1 MDEFVLGVPKRK
13 SVFGNFSMCKRSI
26 YNTQCFDW
34 MNTIRLLPSLY
45 VFCIENASIIICL
58 AYADVLLVWELGMDG
73 YKTAVLAWRWHNLAW
88 KIWRMDE
95 LVLRYVL

>member
-26 YNTQCFDW
+26 YNTQCFDG
-34 MNTIRLLPSLY
+34 MNTIRLLPSLC

-58 AYADVLLVWELGMDG
+58 VHADVLLV
-73 YKTAVLAWRWHNLAW
+73 
-88 KIWRMDE
+88 
-95 LVLRYVL
+95 